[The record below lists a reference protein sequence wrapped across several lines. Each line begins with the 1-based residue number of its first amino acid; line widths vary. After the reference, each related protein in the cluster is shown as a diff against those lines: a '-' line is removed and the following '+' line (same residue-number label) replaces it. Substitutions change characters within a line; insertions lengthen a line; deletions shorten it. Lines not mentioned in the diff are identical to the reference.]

1 MNNVSKGGKQYLVY
15 MDAEFQAYRVP
26 DDDDPFIKDGYIKTP
41 HWTSSRNDLVN
52 SNYHFL
58 LSLGLIIYDAHDRRT
73 MKLALFPSKAIG
85 HIDTRFTNAQ
95 LLEPGYTTVRPATA
109 ARILELKNNLVLH
122 DPKYGTRDHKF
133 PWRSSMDSTGQ
144 ALLDEGH
151 AAYNSGLR
159 MADRAHGKAVLRD
172 FLEHIVPNAKIVHKG
187 QNDLYALMNSARLME
202 FGVPPIDSRDL
213 DLYLPVFRSLHLPG
227 ALALLKERLVE
238 KNTTGVLAPLETEF
252 KAAVEEFV
260 VDMFGEGARASV
272 GAHNPL
278 VDCAYAQIVDII
290 CATVCDGNNAPAVCD
305 RL

>member
-1 MNNVSKGGKQYLVY
+1 MNNVSRDGKQYLVY

-26 DDDDPFIKDGYIKTP
+26 DNDDPFIKDGYIKTP
-41 HWTSSRNDLVN
+41 HWTSSLNDLKN

-58 LSLGLIIYDAHDRRT
+58 LSLGLIIYDEDDKRT
-73 MKLALFPSKAIG
+73 MKLGLFPSKAVG
-85 HIDTRFTNAQ
+85 RIDERFLNAQ

-109 ARILELKNNLVLH
+109 ARILELKNNLITH
-122 DPKYGTRDHKF
+122 DPKYATRDHKF
-133 PWRSSMDSTGQ
+133 PWRSTMDAEGQ
-144 ALLDEGH
+144 ALLDECH

-159 MADRAHGKAVLRD
+159 MSDRAHGKAVLRH
-172 FLEHIVPNAKIVHKG
+172 FLEHIVPYAKIVHKG

-227 ALALLKERLVE
+227 ALGLLKERLVE
-238 KNTTGVLAPLETEF
+238 RNNTGVLAPLEGEL
-252 KAAVEEFV
+252 KASVEAFV

-290 CATVCDGNNAPAVCD
+290 CSTVCTGDSAPAVCD

>member
-1 MNNVSKGGKQYLVY
+1 MSRGGKQYLVY

-26 DDDDPFIKDGYIKTP
+26 DKADPFIKDGYIKTP
-41 HWTSSRNDLVN
+41 HWTHSRNDFTN

-58 LSLGLIIYDAHDRRT
+58 LSLGLIIYDARGTRT
-73 MKLALFPSKAIG
+73 MKLALFPSKAVG
-85 HIDTRFTNAQ
+85 RIDERFANPQ

-109 ARILELKNNLVLH
+109 ARILELKNNLVAH

-133 PWRSSMDSTGQ
+133 PWHSSLDSTGQ
-144 ALLDEGH
+144 AILEEGH

-172 FLEHIVPNAKIVHKG
+172 FLENIVPKAKIVHKG

-213 DLYLPVFRSLHLPG
+213 DLYLPVFRELHLPG
-227 ALALLKERLVE
+227 ALGLLKERLVE
-238 KNTTGVLAPLETEF
+238 RNNTGVLGPLETEL
-252 KAAVEEFV
+252 KTAVESLV

-278 VDCAYAQIVDII
+278 VDCAYAQIVDIM
-290 CATVCDGNNAPAVCD
+290 CATVCDGDSAPAVCD